1 MWRVISGDF
10 EQVSHLRREVRS
22 HLEPLADPDGDLEG
36 AELAVSELL
45 TNAAEHGAGPI
56 TLDLDWTGEHPILT
70 VSDLGTG
77 VVHAPATPAGPH
89 QLGGRGLAIVR
100 AVTLDLTIRNTAMGP
115 VISATLDLR
124 RRVPSPDVRSPR
136 SLRLHPSDTSAV
148 PA

>member
-1 MWRVISGDF
+1 MISGDV
-10 EQVSHLRREVRS
+10 EQVSHLRREVRA
-22 HLEPLADPDGDLEG
+22 HLEPLADPDGDLGG

-56 TLDLDWTGEHPILT
+56 TLGLDWTGDHPILT
-70 VSDLGTG
+70 VSDLGDG
-77 VVHAPATPAGPH
+77 VVRIPETQASPD

-100 AVTLDLTIRNTAMGP
+100 AVTLDLTIQNTAMGP

-124 RRVPSPDVRSPR
+124 RRVPAPGARAPR
-136 SLRLHPSDTSAV
+136 SLPEHSTDTSPV